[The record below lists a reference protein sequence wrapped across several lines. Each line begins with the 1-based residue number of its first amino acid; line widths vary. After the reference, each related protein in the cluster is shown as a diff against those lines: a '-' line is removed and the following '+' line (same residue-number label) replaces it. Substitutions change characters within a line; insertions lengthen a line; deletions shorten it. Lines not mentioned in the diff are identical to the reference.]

1 MGFSIIRLRT
11 TIPHPSPAA
20 FAGFKAPVAL
30 AKTPQRIYLISGFL
44 TQLVL
49 ALGQFAFIQGF
60 ATLRAISLCI
70 VDAVLTSPAIAGV
83 VSFVLMVQISA
94 TALVGIRA
102 WLEQHIAK
110 REAAGIERGIGTEF
124 NEKFRKSSIQTFG
137 FDRKDPP
144 PPLDLSIKR
153 KPVSKR
159 KTHDLKGF
167 EDGAISTPFNVRK
180 EGSTISPATNASL
193 SPETRDQARTYN
205 PKTGGYEY
213 DPEDNDSDTFYTFT
227 VGLKST
233 PKMNSAT
240 TPAQSSDYVSA
251 RPSSDLF
258 DPMRSPR
265 PQIAKGPKKEGVTTA
280 DLFPPPP
287 QRQQSRLT
295 SKSIGS
301 SYSRPFDGRTPGRDS
316 FLGLEASKK

>member
-1 MGFSIIRLRT
+1 M
-11 TIPHPSPAA
+11 
-20 FAGFKAPVAL
+20 
-30 AKTPQRIYLISGFL
+30 
-44 TQLVL
+44 
-49 ALGQFAFIQGF
+49 
-60 ATLRAISLCI
+60 
-70 VDAVLTSPAIAGV
+70 
-83 VSFVLMVQISA
+83 SFVLMIQISA

-124 NEKFRKSSIQTFG
+124 NDKVRKSSIQTFG
-137 FDRKDPP
+137 FDRKEPP

-159 KTHDLKGF
+159 KTDDLKGF

-180 EGSTISPATNASL
+180 EGSTVSPGNIASL
-193 SPETRDQARTYN
+193 SPENGDQSRTYN
-205 PKTGGYEY
+205 PKTGGYDY
-213 DPEDNDSDTFYTFT
+213 DAEDDADNFYTFT

-240 TPAQSSDYVSA
+240 TPPESSKYVSA

-258 DPMRSPR
+258 DPMRSPQ
-265 PQIAKGPKKEGVTTA
+265 PTIAKGPKKEGVTTA

-287 QRQQSRLT
+287 SQQQQQQQQPSRLT

-316 FLGLEASKK
+316 FMGFDGAKR